1 MNSNYNV
8 FDTRVMIRMLEQ
20 MYQPRT
26 FFRDTFF
33 QNRVNAESE
42 YVDIDIRKGKR
53 RIAPFVARKI
63 GHTIVERLDFTTQS
77 VKPELIAPMMI
88 TTAEDVVKRSAGES
102 IYGAKSPN
110 ARMGEI
116 LGRDMRDMSDMITR
130 AEEWMCS
137 QVLYNGKIVMNVE
150 GEGTREIDFS
160 DEWHFDKVDW
170 EDVKRSSPNRDF
182 RNWKRAV
189 SKWSGLNPD
198 VAIVGANALE
208 WLYLSEEWR
217 DEQKFFQTNFA
228 NYEPKLMQ
236 DGITFV
242 GYIPSIGLELY
253 TYDEWS
259 IDPSDNLEKP
269 LADPDKIVIGCT
281 QAYTSLIYGMIYD
294 VAIGSFA
301 APRVPKSFI
310 RDEPS
315 ARFLKLSSAPVA
327 VPHQIDAFLTVTACT
342 RAPTE
347 QERVNIVAAQKD
359 IIKELPSGNKKVA
372 P

>member
-1 MNSNYNV
+1 MNAYDF

-20 MYQPRT
+20 MYTPRT

-33 QNRVNAESE
+33 SNRVCVTSE
-42 YVDIDIRKGKR
+42 YVDIDIRKAKR

-63 GHTIVERLDFTTQS
+63 GHTIVERMGYTTES
-77 VKPELIAPMMI
+77 IKPELIAPMMV
-88 TTAEDVVKRSAGES
+88 TTAEDVIKRSAGET

-116 LGRDMRDMSDMITR
+116 LGRDMREMNDMITR
-130 AEEWMCS
+130 SEEWMCS
-137 QVLYNGKIVMNVE
+137 QVLYNGKIIMKVE
-150 GEGTREIDFS
+150 GDGTREIDFS
-160 DEWHFDKVDW
+160 DEWHFEKTNW
-170 EDVKRSSPNRDF
+170 EDVKNSNPNRDF
-182 RNWKRAV
+182 RNWKREI

-198 VAIVGANALE
+198 VAIVGVNALE
-208 WLYLSEEWR
+208 WLYLSENWR
-217 DEQKFFQTNFA
+217 EEQKFFQTNFA

-236 DGITFV
+236 DGLTFV

-259 IDPSDNLEKP
+259 IDPTDDQEKP
-269 LADPDKIVIGCT
+269 LADPNKILIGST

-301 APRVPKSFI
+301 LPRVPKSFV

-342 RAPTE
+342 RGPTE
-347 QERVNIVAAQKD
+347 QEKVSITEAQKQT
-359 IIKELPSGNKKVA
+359 PANKKA
-372 P
+372 TT